1 MTMTS
6 QTAAQA
12 ATPAAPGWIRRV
24 RNWVRALVTYQ
35 DRQDAIKALHELN
48 DHALRDIG
56 LVRCYIEKAVHG
68 LAYPDITGFQ
78 GEPGALLPAGCDTEA
93 RNPLTANY
101 QVGSSAPHAVPD
113 PRPSS
118 E

>member
-1 MTMTS
+1 M
-6 QTAAQA
+6 
-12 ATPAAPGWIRRV
+12 
-24 RNWVRALVTYQ
+24 RALVTYR
-35 DRQDAIKALHELN
+35 DRQDAIKALHELD

-56 LVRCYIEKAVHG
+56 LVRCHIEEAVHG
-68 LAYPDITGFQ
+68 LADPDITGFQ

-101 QVGSSAPHAVPD
+101 QAGASAPHAVPD